1 MSTTLAERIVILLVA
16 ACLAVALMLVT
27 TSCAGES
34 RSVAFTFT
42 PKAPAP
48 WCYIDELPA
57 EPELKEIT
65 SDQSAD
71 VIDRVMV
78 HRRDY
83 AETLAYLHDVR
94 SWSQQVR
101 ECLGKLTE

>member
-1 MSTTLAERIVILLVA
+1 MGDRKA
-16 ACLAVALMLVT
+16 A
-27 TSCAGES
+27 
-34 RSVAFTFT
+34 
-42 PKAPAP
+42 
-48 WCYIDELPA
+48 
-57 EPELKEIT
+57 

-94 SWSQQVR
+94 SWSQQVH